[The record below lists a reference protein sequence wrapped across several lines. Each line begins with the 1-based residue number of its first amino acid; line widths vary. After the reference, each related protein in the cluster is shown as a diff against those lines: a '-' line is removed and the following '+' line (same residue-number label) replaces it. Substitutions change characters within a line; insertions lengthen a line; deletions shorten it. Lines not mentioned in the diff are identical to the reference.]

1 MPMSYL
7 KEFDLFLEELKQSI
21 QNENF
26 AKLTMAKTIGKPE
39 LKNIFVRPIYPA
51 NDFKV
56 LLKLHYAP
64 KEIEDIETEYSLE
77 EAINVVIKH
86 LRAPFLQIILFT
98 TEKDLTFKINKKG
111 AGSITENFPTFQNV
125 VQAKI

>member
-1 MPMSYL
+1 MSYL
-7 KEFDLFLEELKQSI
+7 QEYDVFLEELKQSI
-21 QNENF
+21 ENETF

-39 LKNIFVRPIYPA
+39 LKNIFVRPIYAP

-77 EAINVVIKH
+77 EAIEVVTKH
-86 LRAPFLQIILFT
+86 LRTPFLQIILFT

-125 VQAKI
+125 VQAKLD